1 MENPE
6 NNPASTAEA
15 STPDALA
22 VLERRLQRTYKSR
35 VQTARRY
42 QSRGNNWNLAL
53 VLASLTT
60 AAVSVVALSSSTVYG
75 DRSEALLVVL
85 GIATL
90 VVSVLVTSAQFQ
102 VQAEKFFRA
111 YRTIQKLWVEADMHS
126 RALEDPAQRNSAAER
141 IDADY
146 QSVLDDTNNHS
157 PADFYKAFPGVRES
171 SPAAAEAEKGDLVT
185 NREFWRRKVIVWGS
199 DVFTALPVFLA
210 LGMLL
215 LLIPAVTWF
224 AGG

>member
-1 MENPE
+1 MENHAD
-6 NNPASTAEA
+6 NAASAAEP
-15 STPDALA
+15 SQPDALR

-42 QSRGNNWNLAL
+42 QARGNNWNLAL

-85 GIATL
+85 GIVTL

-102 VQAEKFFRA
+102 VHAEKFFRA
-111 YRTIQKLWVEADMHS
+111 YRTIQKLWVEADMQS
-126 RALEDPAQRNSAAER
+126 RALVDPAPRNSAAER

-157 PADFYKAFPGVRES
+157 PADFFKAFPGVRES
-171 SPAAAEAEKGDLVT
+171 SAAAAAEKADLVSS
-185 NREFWRRKVIVWGS
+185 REYWRRKVIVWAS
-199 DVFTALPVFLA
+199 DIFTALPVFLA

-215 LLIPAVTWF
+215 LLVPAVVWF

>member
-6 NNPASTAEA
+6 EGPALTAEA
-15 STPDALA
+15 LKPDALA

-42 QSRGNNWNLAL
+42 QARGNNWNLAL

-75 DRSEALLVVL
+75 NRSTALLVVL
-85 GIATL
+85 GIVTL

-111 YRTIQKLWVEADMHS
+111 YRTIQKLWVEADMQS
-126 RALEDPAQRNSAAER
+126 RALEDPGLRNSAAER

-157 PADFYKAFPGVRES
+157 PADFSKAFPGLRES
-171 SPAAAEAEKGDLVT
+171 SAAAAAAEKGDLVT
-185 NREFWRRKVIVWGS
+185 NRDFWRRKVIVWAS
-199 DVFTALPVFLA
+199 DIFTALPVLLA

-215 LLIPAVTWF
+215 LLVPAVIWF